1 MWSAR
6 RLSLALLVCGLVAA
20 VAALFGPAETWDGLD
35 LGSLG
40 AGVFVLTLGGLV
52 WLFATRGDSIFPEQA
67 SIMERRA
74 WVGLA
79 FLGVMLVT
87 FFRELLVLAGQGIVP
102 GAIDDLLAH
111 RFIQRFVVLGIAW
124 ALISH
129 FVRGQDGGVETDER
143 DLRMRHRADRAG
155 DWALTLIVIGG
166 IVALASV
173 PADHLTWWLA
183 PIVLANVLI
192 GLLIAKSLVEH
203 VVLAYSYRRSTGQA

>member
-1 MWSAR
+1 MWSTQ
-6 RLSLALLVCGLVAA
+6 RLGLALLVFGLAA
-20 VAALFGPAETWDGLD
+20 AAAALFGPVETWGGLD

-40 AGVFVLTLGGLV
+40 ASLFVLTLGALV
-52 WLFATRGDSIFPEQA
+52 WLFAARGDEVFPEQA
-67 SIMERRA
+67 SIMERRS
-74 WVGLA
+74 WVGLG
-79 FLGVMLVT
+79 FLGLMLVT
-87 FFRELLVLAGQGIVP
+87 LFRELLVLAGHGVVP
-102 GAIDDLLAH
+102 DAINDLLAH

-129 FVRGQDGGVETDER
+129 LIGRHESGVEADER

-166 IVALASV
+166 IVVLASV
-173 PADHLTWWLA
+173 PAAHLAWWLA

-203 VVLAYSYRRSTGQA
+203 VVLAYSYRQSTGRA